1 MFFENAL
8 ILSFL
13 EDVMFENFIINFK
26 NLTLMKQIFLLF
38 AALCLFFIAAKAQ
51 QTTISL
57 LDPGIEPVEINQNQT
72 SDIDLE
78 VFFKIDHPEIGQNV
92 YVDFGTTQGSSDVAS
107 FTAQIVPDGSGYA
120 ISYNSVSYSIATN
133 YLAKFELTLTQ
144 QEYHDYNFITIK
156 ALDTNGTYSN
166 TLSLGNN

>member
-1 MFFENAL
+1 
-8 ILSFL
+8 
-13 EDVMFENFIINFK
+13 
-26 NLTLMKQIFLLF
+26 MKQLTFFIAFSLLLF
-38 AALCLFFIAAKAQ
+38 AAQAQ

-78 VFFKIDHPEIGQNV
+78 VFFKIDHPEIGQDV
-92 YVDFGTTQGSSDVAS
+92 YVDFGTTQGSNDVAS
-107 FTAQIVPDGSGYA
+107 FTAQIVPDGNGYA
-120 ISYNSVSYSIATN
+120 ISYNGVNYSIATN

-166 TLSLGNN
+166 TLSLGN